1 MLRALRNK
9 SQSFLFKIFLVLIV
23 IGFAAW
29 GVGDLTGNK
38 IPPIFKSNDFEISY
52 EQIINDFNKT
62 RNTNTGMINV
72 QTAIQNG
79 FLNNVLVRNKA
90 KLILKQESQYLD
102 LAVPRTIIKKQISN
116 NENFKEL
123 INNRNIFSE
132 KKFNNLLR
140 NNNIT
145 EEDYVQN
152 LQLEILNNKIFEHIY
167 NIKFYNKSFSRDFY
181 NWQNREL
188 DLNYIF
194 TPYLKK
200 VNEPIDDN
208 SKKTYYEKNKND
220 FKIPKLRN
228 LSYISFTPNLF
239 YNEIFLTDDQ
249 VKVSYNERIS
259 EFKKLETRNYFQVI
273 FKTEE
278 KAYNFYNNVKKNN
291 DFINQAKLLNINET
305 DIKFDKITKND
316 LSKNIK
322 DKIFQTYKTGLM
334 KPFKTNFGFHVVQI
348 NKIDKEKIK
357 SVNEVSDIIKK
368 DLTYNLAMEKL
379 YEKIELINDLAFSGN
394 NLSEIIELSK
404 IKNLKINKLLNVSR
418 DGKIFTNFKPK
429 NSNLDKKILN
439 KLWKLELNEV
449 SELLEIN
456 ENEFMLVNIDNE
468 IEEKQLTYPD
478 AEKLVS
484 EKLYHKLKIK
494 NTKLKSEDN
503 FKNENLKNLS
513 KILKLKRIDNKNL
526 SNIFNDYVINKIF
539 KTKIGEVNS
548 IETSTGIFTYKI
560 LKEHS
565 DIKFDVKDLEQIDNN
580 FKENMLSDIQS
591 FYYKNF
597 ETFHKVKT
605 DLKSLDNLVNF
616 SQ

>member
-123 INNRNIFSE
+123 KNNRNIFSE

-322 DKIFQTYKTGLM
+322 DKIFQTYKIGLM

>member
-123 INNRNIFSE
+123 KNNRNIFSE

-259 EFKKLETRNYFQVI
+259 EFKNLESRNYFQVI

-278 KAYNFYNNVKKNN
+278 KANNFYNNVKKNN

>member
-38 IPPIFKSNDFEISY
+38 IPPIFKSSDFEISY

-62 RNTNTGMINV
+62 RNTTTGRIDV

-79 FLNNVLVRNKA
+79 YLNNVLIRNKA
-90 KLILKQESQYLD
+90 ELIINQEAQYLN
-102 LAVPRTIIKKQISN
+102 LVVPRSIIKKQISSD
-116 NENFKEL
+116 ENFKETL
-123 INNRNIFSE
+123 NNKNVFSE
-132 KKFNNLLR
+132 KKFNTLLR

-145 EEDYVQN
+145 ENEYVQN

-167 NIKFYNKSFSRDFY
+167 NIKFYNKSFSKNLY
-181 NWQNREL
+181 NWQNRKL

-200 VNEPIDDN
+200 NDELIDDN
-208 SKKTYYEKNKND
+208 SKKTYYENNKNN

-239 YNEIFLTDDQ
+239 YEEIFITDDQ
-249 VKVSYNERIS
+249 LKISYNEKIN
-259 EFKKLETRNYFQVI
+259 EFKNSESRNYFQVI

-278 KAYNFYNNVKKNN
+278 KANNFYNNVKKNN

-305 DIKFDKITKND
+305 DIKFDKITKDD

-394 NLSEIIELSK
+394 NL
-404 IKNLKINKLLNVSR
+404 LKS
-418 DGKIFTNFKPK
+418 
-429 NSNLDKKILN
+429 SNYL
-439 KLWKLELNEV
+439 
-449 SELLEIN
+449 
-456 ENEFMLVNIDNE
+456 
-468 IEEKQLTYPD
+468 
-478 AEKLVS
+478 
-484 EKLYHKLKIK
+484 KLKI
-494 NTKLKSEDN
+494 
-503 FKNENLKNLS
+503 
-513 KILKLKRIDNKNL
+513 
-526 SNIFNDYVINKIF
+526 
-539 KTKIGEVNS
+539 
-548 IETSTGIFTYKI
+548 
-560 LKEHS
+560 
-565 DIKFDVKDLEQIDNN
+565 
-580 FKENMLSDIQS
+580 
-591 FYYKNF
+591 
-597 ETFHKVKT
+597 
-605 DLKSLDNLVNF
+605 
-616 SQ
+616 